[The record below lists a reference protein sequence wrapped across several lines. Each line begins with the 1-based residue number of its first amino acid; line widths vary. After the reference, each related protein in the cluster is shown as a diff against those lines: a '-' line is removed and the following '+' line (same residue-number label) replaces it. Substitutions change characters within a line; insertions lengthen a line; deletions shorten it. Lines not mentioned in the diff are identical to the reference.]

1 MYKYVNFKGNK
12 EKAMGNIITPKKL
25 QGFMELDPIKQR
37 QFDQMQ
43 KKIIEVFER
52 YSFLPI
58 NTPTLEYS
66 EILLAKSGGEID
78 KEIYRFT
85 KGSTDI
91 CMRYDLTVPLARYVA
106 MNLNNLNFPFRRY
119 QIGKVYRGERPQ
131 KGRFREFIQ
140 CDADII
146 GVDNLSLTNDA
157 ECVSLYIDCFNAIDL
172 DVIVEVSNRKI
183 VNGLISALNL
193 NDKAE
198 EIFKNLDKADKIGH
212 DEFVKN
218 LRDLQIEEKSLQKIL
233 NLSKCKGQIDEVVK
247 ILQKICDEEE
257 FLQGVNELK
266 QLDSYLKAL
275 GLTEKDY
282 IFNLSIVRGHNY
294 YTGTVFE
301 AYLKDHRDFGA
312 VGGGGRYDNLA
323 SYYTTTKLPG
333 VGMSIGFTRLFD
345 QLASNNLL
353 PEINTAKTEVI
364 VIPLGDT
371 VNYSLNLCKQL
382 RDKKIATEI
391 SSENKSFKAK
401 LKDAN
406 KRLIPFVLIVG
417 EDEVNSQN
425 YTLKNM
431 QTGEQFKLTLSEIV
445 EKIK

>member
-1 MYKYVNFKGNK
+1 M
-12 EKAMGNIITPKKL
+12 ANIITPKKL
-25 QGFMELDPIKQR
+25 QGFMELDPVKQK

-43 KKIIEVFER
+43 RKIINVFER
-52 YSFLPI
+52 YSFMPI

-106 MNLNNLNFPFRRY
+106 MNLNTLNFPFRRY

-157 ECVSLYIDCFNAIDL
+157 ECISLYFDCFKALNL
-172 DVIVEVSNRKI
+172 DVVVEISNRKI
-183 VNGLISALNL
+183 VNGLLNALNI

-198 EIFKNLDKADKIGH
+198 EIFKNLDKVDKIGLK
-212 DEFVKN
+212 ELENN
-218 LRDLQIEEKSLQKIL
+218 LKELELDKKVVDKIL
-233 NLSKCKGQIDEVVK
+233 ALSNCKGNLENVLSGVGK
-247 ILQKICDEEE
+247 LCESEE
-257 FLQGVNELK
+257 FLQGLAELK
-266 QLDSYLKAL
+266 EVDTYLKAL
-275 GLTEKDY
+275 GLSEENYTY
-282 IFNLSIVRGHNY
+282 NLAIVRGHNY

-301 AYLKDHRDFGA
+301 AYIKNRRDFGA
-312 VGGGGRYDNLA
+312 VGGGGRYDDLA

-333 VGMSIGFTRLFD
+333 VGMSIGLTRLFD
-345 QLASNNLL
+345 QLLENNLL
-353 PEINTAKTEVI
+353 PAVDNSGTDLVI
-364 VIPLGDT
+364 IPLGET
-371 VNYSLNLCKQL
+371 IIESLKLCKCL
-382 RDKKIATEI
+382 RQKGIVTEVL
-391 SSENKSFKAK
+391 SEDKSFKSK

-406 KRLIPFVLIVG
+406 RRLIPYVLIVG
-417 EDEVNSQN
+417 EDEVKEEK

-431 QTGEQFKLTLSEIV
+431 RTGEQFKVSKDEIV
-445 EKIK
+445 EKMK